1 MQEDFG
7 EVKLWQIA
15 MNKANGQGRSDD
27 RFSVASFTIFIASFT
42 ISIGRENL
50 ANCVLFAKIFPLQYY
65 PRMAW
70 FTIDT

>member
-27 RFSVASFTIFIASFT
+27 RFSVASFTIFI
-42 ISIGRENL
+42 SIDRENL